1 MSRKYIRFSV
11 TMKNRRVFQGL
22 EVYNILRLICS
33 ILYASKQGLKS
44 NKLLVRLY
52 FYGESPVANILVM
65 ELLGPTIE
73 GLLLKYFSEI
83 LMK

>member
-1 MSRKYIRFSV
+1 
-11 TMKNRRVFQGL
+11 
-22 EVYNILRLICS
+22 
-33 ILYASKQGLKS
+33 
-44 NKLLVRLY
+44 VRLY

-73 GLLLKYFSEI
+73 GQLLKYISEI